1 MGLHSPP
8 SALDS
13 WGLFDAVEFGKIGM
27 GEEVGLEGARSAER
41 KRENCSKWNLI
52 WTTVLSVGVSFGSG

>member
-41 KRENCSKWNLI
+41 KRENFSKWNLI